1 MSVAVLVPVLGRP
14 HRIEPTIR
22 SVWAS
27 IPDAR
32 VLFIA
37 DPDDWAELEM
47 LDELGVDYIE
57 HAGSYAAKINEG
69 VRFTDEP
76 VLFFGADD
84 LHWTPG
90 WFGDCMAWVDQGYD
104 VVGVND
110 LCSRRTQRGEH
121 ATHFLVTRSYAE
133 APTIDGTP
141 GPLHEGY
148 DHSCV
153 DDELIAVA
161 RHRGRLVIDPS
172 IVVEHLHRDNGRAP
186 DDETYRKGR
195 ARLREDR
202 KLFRRREHLW
212 T

>member
-1 MSVAVLVPVLGRP
+1 MSVLVLVPVLGRP
-14 HRIEPTIR
+14 HRVVPTIETVR
-22 SVWAS
+22 ETA
-27 IPDAR
+27 PDATL
-32 VLFIA
+32 LFIA
-37 DPDDWAELEM
+37 DPDDWDELLELERVGAST
-47 LDELGVDYIE
+47 LINSGN
-57 HAGSYAAKINEG
+57 YAEKINAG
-69 VRFTDEP
+69 IRHTGHSVI
-76 VLFFGADD
+76 FFGADD
-84 LHWTPG
+84 LKFHPG
-90 WFGDCMAWVDQGYD
+90 WLADCMAWVDQGYD

-172 IVVEHLHRDNGRAP
+172 IVVEHLHRDNGKAP

-202 KLFRRREHLW
+202 KLFRRRAHLW